1 MHAKCLFIRFAACLI
16 LAAAP
21 TASLLAQQSWTT
33 GTFSY
38 DAAGNITAIGND
50 TYFYDTAGRLV
61 HGTAEGTAN
70 YQNYAYD
77 GFGNRLRADTTGK
90 NCAGNVPCGGTVSV
104 NTNNRIDSAGFSYDS
119 AGNMK
124 SSGGSSYDY
133 DGAGMMSSLTAPNSW
148 RYDYVYTADDE
159 RIATYTGSGNW
170 QFTIRGLDGK
180 VLREMTAYQPAQ
192 GAATWTWSR
201 DHVWRDGQLLATVSP
216 SGTEQFHLDHL
227 GTPRLV
233 TDAAGHKTGYH
244 AYYPFGEELNL
255 GTDESPVEKL
265 KFTGHERD
273 TVLSSSLDY
282 MHARFN
288 CAGVARFLS
297 IDPVLDL
304 KQTVPEPQLWNR
316 YAYVGN
322 NPISFTDPNGKE
334 RLPCAA
340 FAQTGRCTPMSG
352 PAGDRQVLLT
362 AGVVGIGLVGPA
374 IASESIAAALMSNPS
389 LTLFAMRMLFA
400 LSGGDNIEI
409 PGPVNSEF
417 GKAEYLLGQVPGNT
431 ESAGKGGF
439 FSGALGFT
447 KETLVPALKSHLM
460 ENVGK
465 ATVQETGVA
474 GVRVTTIGK
483 MTGPN
488 GTTAFV
494 KTVWQVVN
502 GKVRLITAVPTRPP
516 V

>member
-1 MHAKCLFIRFAACLI
+1 LFIRFAAWLV

-104 NTNNRIDSAGFSYDS
+104 NANNRIDSAGFSYDA

-148 RYDYVYTADDE
+148 RFDYIYTADDE
-159 RIATYTGSGNW
+159 RIATYTGNGNW

-192 GAATWTWSR
+192 GAATWTWNR

-255 GTDESPVEKL
+255 GTDESPLENL
-265 KFTGHERD
+265 KFTSHERD
-273 TVLSSSLDY
+273 TVLSASLDY
-282 MHARFN
+282 MHARFYF
-288 CAGVARFLS
+288 ASMGRLLS
-297 IDPVLDL
+297 PDSALNFKATL
-304 KQTVPEPQLWNR
+304 HNPQKWNR
-316 YAYVGN
+316 YSYVIN
-322 NPISFTDPNGKE
+322 NPILYVDP
-334 RLPCAA
+334 
-340 FAQTGRCTPMSG
+340 TGRQEH
-352 PAGDRQVLLT
+352 AGFLMDRDVQDLLAHRIT
-362 AGVVGIGLVGPA
+362 EHEYWARINARGWGAMVGAAPWAGWWGIRGL
-374 IASESIAAALMSNPS
+374 M
-389 LTLFAMRMLFA
+389 AMF
-400 LSGGDNIEI
+400 
-409 PGPVNSEF
+409 
-417 GKAEYLLGQVPGNT
+417 
-431 ESAGKGGF
+431 
-439 FSGALGFT
+439 
-447 KETLVPALKSHLM
+447 
-460 ENVGK
+460 
-465 ATVQETGVA
+465 
-474 GVRVTTIGK
+474 
-483 MTGPN
+483 
-488 GTTAFV
+488 GTTAMSAASGAGGTVLLGETVAERVQPVADEIGAETFSVATRVSSSELMARNMAWLQDKIASGARIFDIGLNPARTDGGSPYYAAEVKMLMDNGFV
-494 KTVWQVVN
+494 RHF
-502 GKVRLITAVPTRPP
+502 VRIVIVDGRKFI
-516 V
+516 VYEWVR